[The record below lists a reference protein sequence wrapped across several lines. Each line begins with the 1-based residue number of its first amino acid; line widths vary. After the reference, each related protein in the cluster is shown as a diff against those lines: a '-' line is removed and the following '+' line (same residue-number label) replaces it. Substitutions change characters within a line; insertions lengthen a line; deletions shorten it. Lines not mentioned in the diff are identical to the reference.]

1 MFAKVEIRELRD
13 KIKIVSNSS
22 PAENDRKN
30 AILALILH
38 VFEEDRL
45 FVVREATRDRIS
57 DKNSRKRRKANF
69 SFGFGL
75 SFLARCCGDIFF

>member
-13 KIKIVSNSS
+13 KIKIVPNSS

-45 FVVREATRDRIS
+45 FVVRESRHVTEFPTKTAEKE
-57 DKNSRKRRKANF
+57 DKQI
-69 SFGFGL
+69 
-75 SFLARCCGDIFF
+75 FLLALV